1 MSYYNE
7 DCEEHEEEPDV
18 TWEDLEREYCQ
29 DEEDGDGNG
38 CVAGRY
44 DD

>member
-1 MSYYNE
+1 MSYY
-7 DCEEHEEEPDV
+7 DDYDDDKDEEPDV
-18 TWEDLEREYCQ
+18 TWEDIEREYCQ

-38 CVAGRY
+38 YLAGRY